1 MLVFASV
8 VLALGGVASATPG
21 LRRSSKVKESI
32 NVPRNWVNVGTP
44 PADHKINL
52 RIAFPQPNFA
62 TLESHLYEVSDPSH
76 PRYGA
81 HLSKEE
87 VDELVKPHG
96 ESVDAVS
103 RWLEEHNIQE
113 SDCARG
119 PDWVKVK
126 VPVSMAEKMLD
137 TVSRRSVVLDPL
149 SPLMRGRVSQKY
161 YMWQHAV
168 DGDVIVRT
176 TSYAL
181 PEDLHEHVSGVQ
193 PTVCSSLVVTS
204 PWLS

>member
-1 MLVFASV
+1 MYIRGACIEARVSQRSCDSMLALASL
-8 VLALGGVASATPG
+8 VLILGGVASATPG

-32 NVPRNWVNVGTP
+32 NIPRNWVNVGTP
-44 PADHKINL
+44 PADHTINL

-87 VDELVKPHG
+87 VDELVKPHD

-103 RWLEEHNIQE
+103 RWLEEHNIQG
-113 SDCARG
+113 SDCVRG

-137 TVSRRSVVLDPL
+137 TVSRMFHGLGPISAT
-149 SPLMRGRVSQKY
+149 LMRGRVS
-161 YMWQHAV
+161 
-168 DGDVIVRT
+168 
-176 TSYAL
+176 
-181 PEDLHEHVSGVQ
+181 
-193 PTVCSSLVVTS
+193 
-204 PWLS
+204 